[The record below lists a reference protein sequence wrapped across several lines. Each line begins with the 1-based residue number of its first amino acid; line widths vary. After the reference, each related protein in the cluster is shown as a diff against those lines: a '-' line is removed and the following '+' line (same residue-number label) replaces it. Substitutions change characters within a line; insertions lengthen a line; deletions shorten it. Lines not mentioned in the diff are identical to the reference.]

1 MGGRLK
7 IIAASIF
14 AASAAAM
21 AAQAAT
27 GGTISPG
34 QPAQVAEGIPAGQGE
49 VLLAQNATAP
59 AVPSNLPGGASSL
72 QETYEDWQVA
82 CMQRGEGKFC
92 SMSQQQAQQN
102 GQRILAIEINK
113 IDTGKSEGIL
123 ALPFGLALDSGVT
136 VQVDEKP
143 AGKPLRFRTCIPAG
157 CLVPVS
163 FDAAMVTALRG
174 GTALKLAAVASEN
187 GQPVNFSI
195 SLKGFGAALD
205 RTAALVK

>member
-1 MGGRLK
+1 MSGRLK

-14 AASAAAM
+14 AASAVALAAH
-21 AAQAAT
+21 AAT
-27 GGTISPG
+27 GGTTPAV
-34 QPAQVAEGIPAGQGE
+34 QPPQVAEGIPAGQGD
-49 VLLAQNATAP
+49 VVLAQNAAAP

-82 CMQRGEGKFC
+82 CVQRGEGKFC
-92 SMSQQQAQQN
+92 SMSQQQAQQG

-113 IDTGKSEGIL
+113 IDAGKTEGVL

-136 VQVDEKP
+136 LQVDEKP

-174 GTALKLAAVASEN
+174 GTALKLAAAASEN
-187 GQPVNFSI
+187 DQPVNFSI